1 MTDPVFFSPVRR
13 IDAAAVAEL
22 CGAALADPAHASVA
36 ITGIASAD
44 QGGAGDLVFLE
55 GRRGAVLL
63 PTLKAGA
70 VLCSEDLAASVPGGI
85 AVLVTRQPQRSFAL
99 VARTLFP
106 DASFPGSWMGVNG
119 ISPAA
124 HIAPNAQIEAGA
136 CVEAGAVIGPQATIG
151 AGAVI
156 APNAVIGG
164 SCQIG
169 RNTYVGPGASIQAA
183 LVGDRVIIHAGVRI
197 GTDGFGFVPGR
208 SGLEKMPQIGRVIIQ
223 DNVEIGA
230 NTTIDRGALGDTVI
244 GDGTKID
251 NLVQIGHNVRIG
263 RSCAI
268 AAHCGI
274 SGSVTIGDF
283 VMLGGRVGI
292 GDHVSIGSGAQLA
305 AGSGLMHDV
314 PAGERWGGAPA
325 QPIKGWL
332 REVSLLRGMARNKTG
347 KKDGNG

>member
-1 MTDPVFFSPVRR
+1 MTDPVFFSPARR
-13 IDAAAVAEL
+13 IDAATVADL
-22 CGAALADPAHASVA
+22 CGATIADPAHSAVE
-36 ITGIASAD
+36 ITGIASAG

-55 GRRGAVLL
+55 GRRGAALV
-63 PTLKAGA
+63 TGLKASA
-70 VLCSEDLAASVPGGI
+70 VLCSQDLVSSVPTGV
-85 AVLVTRQPQRSFAL
+85 ATLVTSQPQRSFAL

-106 DASFPGSWMGVNG
+106 DANFPGPWMATSG

-124 HIAPNAQIEAGA
+124 HVAPDAQIEPGA
-136 CVEAGAVIGPQATIG
+136 VIEAGAVIGPLATIG

-156 APNAVIGG
+156 SPNAVIGK

-169 RNTYVGPGASIQAA
+169 RNTYIGPGATVQAA

-197 GTDGFGFVPGR
+197 GTDGFGFVPGKG
-208 SGLEKMPQIGRVIIQ
+208 GLEKVPQIGRVIIQ

-251 NLVQIGHNVRIG
+251 NLVQIGHNVQIG

-314 PAGERWGGAPA
+314 PAGERWGGSPA

-332 REVSLLRGMARNKTG
+332 REVSLLRGMVRNKTG
-347 KKDGNG
+347 KKDANG